1 MDTLKLDELED
12 VLLDTVVVTDVD
24 DVVVVGVEALELLD
38 DVGMEYC
45 VPVEVTALEVKTV
58 AVLFCETDLY
68 EDGDG
73 NTGLDLEEDVNANS
87 DLDVDTVITL
97 DDGGT

>member
-1 MDTLKLDELED
+1 MFYAK
-12 VLLDTVVVTDVD
+12 
-24 DVVVVGVEALELLD
+24 ANNLLD